1 MYYETIQQLGA
12 LFASASGRA
21 FCWVCKSHDIA
32 DLILCIK
39 YYAVRLKRKKD
50 RSARASGEKKVK
62 KQKKVRL
69 LFAILFAWRTFFMCD
84 PENERFCS
92 ITEKWKKILVYYH

>member
-1 MYYETIQQLGA
+1 VYYETIQQLGA
-12 LFASASGRA
+12 LFASASGRS

-69 LFAILFAWRTFFMCD
+69 LFAILFAWR
-84 PENERFCS
+84 RFLCAIRKTNGFAAS
-92 ITEKWKKILVYYH
+92 PKNGKRY